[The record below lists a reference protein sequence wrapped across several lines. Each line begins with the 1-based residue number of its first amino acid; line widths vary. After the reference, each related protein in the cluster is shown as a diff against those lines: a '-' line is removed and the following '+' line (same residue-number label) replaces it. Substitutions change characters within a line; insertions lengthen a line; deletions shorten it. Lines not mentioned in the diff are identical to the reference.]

1 MRFFLDV
8 GKVIVICQQRHWKQN
23 KYFAAKKADFWLIQ
37 LSASFE
43 SLKRARAS
51 TVTISRAHDIQD
63 FELLASDD
71 QAVLEQLIG
80 DRDIPAPPDDDE
92 TNSRSSAA
100 TIKPNSATRP
110 RGRAKKKQAAPPVQ
124 PKFYLFLSSGKTWLT
139 APLFRRRLM

>member
-1 MRFFLDV
+1 M
-8 GKVIVICQQRHWKQN
+8 
-23 KYFAAKKADFWLIQ
+23 
-37 LSASFE
+37 
-43 SLKRARAS
+43 
-51 TVTISRAHDIQD
+51 TISRAHDIQD

-110 RGRAKKKQAAPPVQ
+110 RGRAKKSRP
-124 PKFYLFLSSGKTWLT
+124 
-139 APLFRRRLM
+139 RRLCNLNSTYFFLQERPGLLHHYFADA